1 MLSSL
6 LKELVGSSS
15 SNTEFSDL
23 SFDDSYEGGV
33 GMLMLVM
40 KVYDGA
46 CIFLIHDGCG
56 RGC

>member
-23 SFDDSYEGGV
+23 SFDDRYEGGV

-40 KVYDGA
+40 KV
-46 CIFLIHDGCG
+46 
-56 RGC
+56 